1 MTSPPLSLT
10 VSIPLHRH
18 CLEPLQLS
26 LLESF
31 YDLCQHHDTTC
42 YVDTSEVQSF
52 SYSIQDQVINWM
64 TKVLAER
71 NEVEDEHLSPSTRK
85 KRDQKAQMK
94 YQTQIVN
101 LVLQYS
107 SLLTYEDPNELAHY
121 MEIMNQFFSP
131 DYIYYTELVN
141 INRLLAYHSMECSEW
156 NTIEEKNSIEKRVF
170 DSNQETKQGLE
181 RIKKKRISPGIYQVQ
196 LEEDESFTSLDLA
209 ASISPE
215 QTMPSKRISKSPKK
229 MVTPDD
235 LRFKEPDPVPTRRKD
250 KSGRFLRSCLSPQE
264 SPGTDPKNNS
274 RADSPSPSPPPLGST
289 TSKKTLPSPSPS
301 PLFCRA
307 SQALLTPSLHSM
319 SPLFT
324 QESFLLSPAFSMHSP
339 SVFSRYDS
347 TLESEMESPS
357 KTKDSIDFFRSNAF
371 FKELFHAQHC
381 KEQAVAETEHGEI
394 QSPCTKEIRDPYVL
408 YCLESSPT
416 PIQSKLRSYHEKWL
430 NNFRSFHELKQ
441 KSPASKEIVSEV
453 EKREESPYHLS
464 SLQYQ
469 LQTHDSPVSFPHF
482 VITPNQ

>member
-94 YQTQIVN
+94 YQTQVVN

-107 SLLTYEDPNELAHY
+107 SLLTYEDPNELAQF

-156 NTIEEKNSIEKRVF
+156 NTIEEKNSIEKRMF

-209 ASISPE
+209 ASVSPE

-264 SPGTDPKNNS
+264 SPGTDQNRNS